1 MKIECPKCLKENDL
15 HLEAKVK
22 CGNCQEE
29 LTGKTFKKPIFS
41 GGAILAIGIVGGQ
54 FAEYAV
60 FDNRYPMAV
69 EYSIIEACSS
79 SYQEP
84 VSRRIYGDRKKV
96 CLCAM
101 EDTMNEIS
109 YIRYKVEK
117 KGFLSAFEKNANECM
132 GRKD

>member
-1 MKIECPKCLKENDL
+1 MKIECPKCFKENNL
-15 HLEAKVK
+15 HLAAKVK

-29 LTGKTFKKPIFS
+29 LTGKTFKKTIMS
-41 GGAILAIGIVGGQ
+41 GGAILAIGLVGGQ
-54 FAEYAV
+54 VAEYAF
-60 FDNRYPMAV
+60 FDNRYPMNV
-69 EYSIIEACSS
+69 EYSIIEACTS

-84 VSRRIYGDRKKV
+84 VSRAVYGNRKKV

-117 KGFLSAFEKNANECM
+117 KAFLSAFEENANKCM
-132 GRKD
+132 KRKE

>member
-1 MKIECPKCLKENDL
+1 MKIECPKCFKENDL

-22 CGNCQEE
+22 CGNCKEE
-29 LTGKTFKKPIFS
+29 LTGHTFKKPIMS
-41 GGAILAIGIVGGQ
+41 GGAILAIGLVGGQ
-54 FAEYAV
+54 FAEYAF
-60 FDNRYPMAV
+60 FDNRYPMVV
-69 EYSIIEACSS
+69 EYSIIEACTS

-84 VSRRIYGDRKKV
+84 VSRTIYGNRKKV

-117 KGFLSAFEKNANECM
+117 KGFLSAFEKNADECM
-132 GRKD
+132 ERED